1 MKITE
6 KIIIDNYLRPLTFK
20 NKESLNLLDDVYFDK
35 KKKIVFST
43 DTFIEGK
50 HFLYASKPEKFV
62 KKIFR
67 ATISDILCKGAKPTV
82 YFLSLGIN
90 KTNKKWLQKLKKE
103 LYKESKKFGIFLGG
117 GDTVNSKNTTIT
129 ISVIGKVKKSPILR
143 SGAKVN
149 DDIYITGN
157 LGDSYLGLLLNLKKK
172 NFNNLNNYFKK
183 QYCSPNLPLQF
194 SQKLDIFASSSMD
207 ISDGLIVDLQNLC
220 RSSSC
225 GANIFF
231 DKIPL
236 SNNARK
242 VSFNNKIKKSDIFLS
257 GDDYQLLFTSQT
269 KNRDLIKRISKTT
282 KTKITCVG
290 KIIHKK
296 IINLHKGDKIIDLNG
311 VKNGYIHTF

>member
-50 HFLYASKPEKFV
+50 HFLYSSRPEKFV

-172 NFNNLNNYFKK
+172 
-183 QYCSPNLPLQF
+183 
-194 SQKLDIFASSSMD
+194 
-207 ISDGLIVDLQNLC
+207 IS
-220 RSSSC
+220 
-225 GANIFF
+225 
-231 DKIPL
+231 
-236 SNNARK
+236 
-242 VSFNNKIKKSDIFLS
+242 
-257 GDDYQLLFTSQT
+257 
-269 KNRDLIKRISKTT
+269 
-282 KTKITCVG
+282 
-290 KIIHKK
+290 
-296 IINLHKGDKIIDLNG
+296 
-311 VKNGYIHTF
+311 